1 MQPGHLSRDCPH
13 RGAAAQKAREA
24 PCARCGRRG
33 HTVERCAWRD
43 YDAAELTK
51 LKCYVC
57 GEKGHLVCQNS
68 LTRLPEPTCHRCG
81 AQGHTGADCRA
92 APRRYGGGARGATY
106 GSPTSQQLCYRCGR
120 AGHMA
125 RDCTG
130 GDDLAKA
137 AQRAA
142 QRHGMGGGN
151 RAGGKYPLNAG
162 NYTGAYAAQ
171 PRHASNRY
179 APAFDRGTHGNYGHG
194 NYGGVKRSREF
205 ETGGWPPRGSGQ

>member
-1 MQPGHLSRDCPH
+1 MKAQDRADRLER
-13 RGAAAQKAREA
+13 AAAAA
-24 PCARCGRRG
+24 I
-33 HTVERCAWRD
+33 ER
-43 YDAAELTK
+43 
-51 LKCYVC
+51 
-57 GEKGHLVCQNS
+57 S
-68 LTRLPEPTCHRCG
+68 
-81 AQGHTGADCRA
+81 AQ
-92 APRRYGGGARGATY
+92 
-106 GSPTSQQLCYRCGR
+106 
-120 AGHMA
+120 
-125 RDCTG
+125 
-130 GDDLAKA
+130 A

-205 ETGGWPPRGSGQ
+205 ETGGWPRQ